1 MRTVSLFSWLC
12 CHLSCCNRKLSE
24 TAVHNL
30 FNLKTPIKNKVMS
43 TSDSSS
49 TAVLIFRMSRGLRWW
64 NYSLFL
70 FNRLQIEDEDEA
82 QIKKD
87 QDQDVSERRQR
98 KQSGITTQFSC
109 KISRFFL
116 SLLKKV
122 LLCSSVSLTRST
134 GNSQSGVSLNKS
146 VMENTPS
153 AWKWVKVQ
161 QFR

>member
-1 MRTVSLFSWLC
+1 MFW
-12 CHLSCCNRKLSE
+12 
-24 TAVHNL
+24 
-30 FNLKTPIKNKVMS
+30 FNL
-43 TSDSSS
+43 
-49 TAVLIFRMSRGLRWW
+49 
-64 NYSLFL
+64 
-70 FNRLQIEDEDEA
+70 LQIEDEDEA

-109 KISRFFL
+109 KISRVFL

-146 VMENTPS
+146 VMENTQS
-153 AWKWVKVQ
+153 A
-161 QFR
+161 